1 MFLLIETI
9 VGFSVIMLLL
19 SFLVKS
25 LTSVVK
31 NHINYFAGN
40 LKTEVEHFLRETLKE
55 SFDKIE
61 DIKKTKAPDVLA
73 NVPWR
78 RLGED
83 YLTLDN
89 MKELLKKITGTDD
102 YENLEA
108 RLKRHQSNLKFVF
121 NVRMKNLSLVCGL
134 GLCLFL
140 NINALTIWK
149 TLYTDTQVRAKF
161 TSQKYVAAVLDK
173 SRKIEPATEQATEAE
188 QPAGTTPE
196 EATGAEQPAGTT
208 PEKAKGAE
216 QPAGTTP
223 EKAKGA
229 EQKVGA
235 TAKKPE
241 GTEQKAETT
250 TEKTELAKER
260 EAWKKELKNFQ
271 TDVNF
276 GIGAVWEKERK
287 DKPINFLFE
296 FLGSLLTGIL
306 VSIGAPY
313 WHDILRTLN
322 SMSVSKRKA
331 AQ

>member
-9 VGFSVIMLLL
+9 IGFSVIMLLL

-31 NHINYFAGN
+31 NHINYYAKN
-40 LKTEVEHFLRETLKE
+40 MKSEVEHFLRETLEGTLDQIETIKGKDKSGGKE
-55 SFDKIE
+55 
-61 DIKKTKAPDVLA
+61 VLA
-73 NVPWR
+73 KIPWR

-83 YLTLDN
+83 YLSLEN
-89 MKELLKKITGTDD
+89 MKELLKKITGRDD

-108 RLKRHQSNLKFVF
+108 RLKRHQANLKYAF
-121 NVRMKNLSLVCGL
+121 NVQMKNLSLVCGL

-161 TSQKYVAAVLDK
+161 SSQKYVTAVLDK
-173 SRKIEPATEQATEAE
+173 SSETETATEKVEG
-188 QPAGTTPE
+188 AG
-196 EATGAEQPAGTT
+196 
-208 PEKAKGAE
+208 
-216 QPAGTTP
+216 
-223 EKAKGA
+223 
-229 EQKVGA
+229 
-235 TAKKPE
+235 
-241 GTEQKAETT
+241 QKAETT
-250 TEKTELAKER
+250 PEKTELDEER

-276 GIGAVWEKERK
+276 GIGEVWEKESQ
-287 DKPINFLFE
+287 DKSFKFFLFQ

-313 WHDILRTLN
+313 WHDLLRTLN
-322 SMSVSKRKA
+322 SISVGKRKGVS
-331 AQ
+331 